1 MWIYF
6 CSCCSVTAVKNKQC
20 YWFSWNASCRASI
33 KARLFYQFT
42 YFEQRVYFLCNP
54 PWGTPVAEQNHCRNV
69 CFLLC
74 QCNFCSFPSVF
85 GPASESS
92 LHVLLLNVREICFT
106 KKTWIWVFKGFLAL
120 DKNGWFALRSAHCGS
135 ELKQRGWNKRWFFY
149 VHTRTGSYCVLLS
162 CRSALLH
169 LSHLFLSPLAVRE
182 PW

>member
-1 MWIYF
+1 MNIF
-6 CSCCSVTAVKNKQC
+6 LQQLQCHGSEEQAVLLIQLKCFLQSKHQSKAVLSVYILGA
-20 YWFSWNASCRASI
+20 
-33 KARLFYQFT
+33 
-42 YFEQRVYFLCNP
+42 EVYFSCNP

-74 QCNFCSFPSVF
+74 QCNFCSLPSVF
-85 GPASESS
+85 GPTSESS

-135 ELKQRGWNKRWFFY
+135 ELKQTGWNKRWFFY